1 MKKALSV
8 LLSVLMLCSITA
20 GIDFSAYAGAYD
32 TMGTAISY
40 TFGSTITGYFSSNDT
55 VDFIKFTLP
64 SSGRVNLI
72 LSGSESFDADIYNYD
87 ASYIHGFYAPYN
99 SNLGKAYDDRD
110 VVALTAGTYYLKVSG
125 SSNENYSIRMNFTSA
140 NESFYESNTAGNDI
154 IGNANPINL
163 GIVYT
168 GLLGYANDKVDFYSF
183 TVPTGSYNINVIAD
197 KGIDYDVYTMNG
209 NSVANFYAPFN
220 SATGYAQDTDSI
232 SLNAGT
238 YCIKLSLYSSYTEGA
253 LYNFS
258 ITAPHYHEYYLSGSV
273 ASTYTMQGYNV
284 YTCSCGDWYAADY
297 KPYKKVS
304 KPTISKISSPSKG
317 KIKTTWKKVKNASG
331 YQIQYARNKKFT
343 NHKTSKFVSAKST
356 GRTGTQFKSKT
367 TYYVRVRAYKNVN
380 GQKIYGSWSKV
391 KTVKTK

>member
-1 MKKALSV
+1 
-8 LLSVLMLCSITA
+8 MLCSITA

-32 TMGTAISY
+32 SMGTARSY
-40 TFGSTITGYFSSNDT
+40 TLGSTITGYFSSNDK

-64 SSGRVNLI
+64 SSGRVNFVC
-72 LSGSESFDADIYNYD
+72 SGSIGYDIYLYMMEYSD
-87 ASYIHGFYAPYN
+87 YLWDDYISYN
-99 SNLGKAYDDRD
+99 DNLGKAYEDSSTI
-110 VVALTAGTYYLKVSG
+110 ALCAGTYYLKVWG

-154 IGNANPINL
+154 IGNASPISI
-163 GIVYT
+163 GTVYT
-168 GLLGYANDKVDFYSF
+168 GLISGVIDECDFYSF
-183 TVPTGSYNINVIAD
+183 TVPTGAYNINVISD
-197 KGIDYDVYTMNG
+197 NYIYFDIYTMNG
-209 NSVANFYAPFN
+209 NRIDDFYASKN
-220 SATGYAQDTDSI
+220 SQTGYAQTTQSI

-238 YCIKLSLYSSYTEGA
+238 YCIKFRDTSNYGA
-253 LYNFS
+253 VFCFS

-297 KPYKKVS
+297 MPYKKVS